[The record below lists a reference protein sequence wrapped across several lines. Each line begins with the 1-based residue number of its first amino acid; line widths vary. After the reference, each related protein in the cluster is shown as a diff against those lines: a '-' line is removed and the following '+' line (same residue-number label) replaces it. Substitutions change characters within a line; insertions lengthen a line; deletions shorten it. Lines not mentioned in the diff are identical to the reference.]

1 MRKLAIAVLACS
13 VVSCASMP
21 SQSDDSPAPVSSAA
35 PTADNAQLT
44 QMQTSMTEMLERLD
58 VMNDRLTRMEEARS
72 AEPAP
77 IAYEPAPVAAPVMA
91 SAPAPAPVV
100 RPRPAAPQ
108 PAPVTIRETAAS
120 NSSPSS
126 ALAGA
131 ELADRY
137 RAALVLYGKGRA
149 KDARQA
155 FQAVYDGDPTG
166 ELADNAL
173 FWIGETYFA
182 AADYNNAMRFYRRV
196 AVDFGDQ
203 NKAPDAMYK
212 MGMAQAKTG
221 DLALARKTLEE
232 VIAKYPYSTPAAS
245 ARQELA
251 RIKY

>member
-1 MRKLAIAVLACS
+1 MKKLVIAVLACS
-13 VVSCASMP
+13 IVSCASTP
-21 SQSDDSPAPVSSAA
+21 SQSADSGTASPASAPA
-35 PTADNAQLT
+35 ADNAQLA

-58 VMNDRLTRMEEARS
+58 VMNDRLTRMEEARA
-72 AEPAP
+72 AEPVITEVAP
-77 IAYEPAPVAAPVMA
+77 AASPVPAAVARTQPAPA
-91 SAPAPAPVV
+91 SAPASPAPASG
-100 RPRPAAPQ
+100 AAPS
-108 PAPVTIRETAAS
+108 R
-120 NSSPSS
+120 

-131 ELADRY
+131 QLADNY
-137 RAALVLYGKGRA
+137 RAALVLYGRGRA
-149 KDARQA
+149 KEARQA
-155 FQAVYDGDPTG
+155 FQNVYDGDPTG

-212 MGMAQAKTG
+212 MGLAQAKTG
-221 DLALARKTLEE
+221 DLALARRTLQE